1 MNKNGLI
8 NVFYAS
14 TPQSSPPTTPRSR
27 KPRPKKIKKVGL
39 IPALRDSIETRNF
52 PEAMAIIRKLEQFD
66 KDFESLGR
74 MNLIEDQLLQL
85 SQQIAVKDEKIETQ
99 RVEITDLQQKLE
111 ELLARDSQASNRE
124 ESLKKEK
131 MILAESV
138 SKLNA
143 KCMRIAET
151 LAKNDI
157 DHNRAKSNFESDS
170 VAFRSEVLNMQAEI
184 K

>member
-27 KPRPKKIKKVGL
+27 KPRPEKIKKIGL

-74 MNLIEDQLLQL
+74 MSLIKDQLLQL
-85 SQQIAVKDEKIETQ
+85 SQQIAVKNEKIETQ
-99 RVEITDLQQKLE
+99 AVEINDLQQKLE
-111 ELLARDSQASNRE
+111 DLLARDSQASNRE